1 MRLSDDKTNHLSH
14 VLVKNLREY
23 RDDDGNDVDF
33 KVEDN
38 QVRLTIKGALVE
50 CLETFEELEEKV
62 KKTVSSYS
70 RKIVEG
76 SREWDLM
83 YSKTYEE
90 EIQKLKGV

>member
-1 MRLSDDKTNHLSH
+1 
-14 VLVKNLREY
+14 
-23 RDDDGNDVDF
+23 VDF

-38 QVRLTIKGALVE
+38 QVRLTIKAALVE
-50 CLETFEELEEKV
+50 SLETFEELEEKV
-62 KKTVSSYS
+62 KRTVSSYS